1 MSLDK
6 NQTIW
11 KVRYINNNETKL
23 RSIEVITDEND
34 LDALFD
40 ELEQFE
46 DEAKIVS
53 IRNRSIKLERSK
65 KK

>member
-1 MSLDK
+1 MAIDK

-11 KVRYINNNETKL
+11 RVRYINNNETKL

-34 LDALFD
+34 IDQLFD

-53 IRNRSIKLERSK
+53 IRNRSVKLERKSK
-65 KK
+65 R